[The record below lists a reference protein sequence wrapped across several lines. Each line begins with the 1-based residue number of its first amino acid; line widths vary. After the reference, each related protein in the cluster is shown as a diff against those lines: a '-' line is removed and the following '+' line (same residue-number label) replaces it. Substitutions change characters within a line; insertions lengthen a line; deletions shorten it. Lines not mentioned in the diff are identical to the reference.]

1 VIGPGGSEARGPGEL
16 SSEAY
21 ASLREVAAAC
31 LRGERPD
38 HTHQPTSLAHEAY
51 LRLQRFGGVPDA
63 DDLASHAA
71 RVMRQVLV
79 DHARKR
85 RARKRSL
92 DGERLPLSEVA
103 VAGLTAPDCGDVD
116 QALQK
121 LEALDSELARVVEL
135 RYFGG
140 LSEAETARVLGT
152 SVSTVSRRW
161 RVARMFLARELQ
173 HDRQMN
179 ERVNGS
185 CDGHRGG
192 RV

>member
-1 VIGPGGSEARGPGEL
+1 MQADREGWEL
-16 SSEAY
+16 SAEAY

-51 LRLQRFGGVPDA
+51 MRLRRFGGVPG
-63 DDLASHAA
+63 DDELASHAA

-85 RARKRSL
+85 RARKRSVGGQRVSL
-92 DGERLPLSEVA
+92 RACEVISDGVRQPV
-103 VAGLTAPDCGDVD
+103 DCWDVD
-116 QALQK
+116 GALRH
-121 LEALDSELARVVEL
+121 LEALDPDLALVVEL

-140 LSEAETARVLGT
+140 LSEPETARVLGA

-161 RVARMFLARELQ
+161 RIARMFLARELR
-173 HDRQMN
+173 DGAAGDG
-179 ERVNGS
+179 NGS
-185 CDGHRGG
+185 SL
-192 RV
+192 